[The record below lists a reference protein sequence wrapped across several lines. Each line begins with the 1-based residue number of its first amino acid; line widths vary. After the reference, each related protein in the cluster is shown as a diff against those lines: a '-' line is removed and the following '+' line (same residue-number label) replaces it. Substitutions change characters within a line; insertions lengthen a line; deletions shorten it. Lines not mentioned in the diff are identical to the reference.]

1 VALLALVGLGTAGT
15 GWALVGTLVLSLSAL
30 IVLPPTMF
38 MIVDYIIPELEGK
51 VENEVTREELECL
64 HDKGNISDEQW
75 NDIEPVIDEVVDTMN
90 KLAIANQNILISEI
104 ADYIQDE
111 ASQSNGSHTYSKDI
125 TNMLED
131 SIKETLSP
139 GTMVELVLKTES
151 SGIGYGEGKNSF
163 ITKTYIKK
171 TPATSVEVTLIRPP
185 GFSEV
190 ITSFERRGVRG
201 DVQSVATS
209 DELDD
214 LGVISSNMTLANL
227 YDSGIDLIEYDRVES
242 KISNYY
248 MEHQS
253 SLLLGRKIPRSNM
266 LEVRYSSTIDAPDNT
281 AMELFQSQVEGG
293 SNLQEYHKRLLEIME
308 QTDGYDTGRHG
319 GDKITKDNVVG
330 MHEAIWQS
338 CMRRMAERVFN
349 NRMYKDEYLNGL
361 ELEYPKQDIIGYK
374 KITEASVDLTNSIM
388 KLESSNS
395 DYCDTL
401 TPLRRSGS
409 ITGLRLMIRTF
420 IVERVLNS
428 IQVFDTFN
436 VGFMTSDMF
445 KKAVFDDIKVEMNK
459 YYQSFTN
466 TLKGKILSDM
476 KETASKHFEI
486 QELLG
491 NEVPELGSDK
501 EAILEIIRMEI
512 DDINMTI
519 APEIGLDKFYHAS
532 SWDDFVFDTLLTEGE
547 YSSPGGSE
555 FVDEYVN
562 FGSILDPYFKANTK
576 YTDNNDGTFTQ
587 VASILY
593 NGFIVIRAECDAS
606 APEETTDDCE
616 PIVDYSKVK
625 TLLFNNEI
633 YQDLISYVFPLKDAA
648 TLLSTYHLSAITDP
662 AIFSATV
669 NGKHVTDLFAETK
682 LSTLQTFL
690 TCIHGAG
697 ETSYIDPFLEKLKT

>member
-1 VALLALVGLGTAGT
+1 MALLTLVGLGTAGT

-64 HDKGNISDEQW
+64 HEKGKISDEAW
-75 NDIEPVIDEVVDTMN
+75 NEIEPVIDEVVDTMN
-90 KLAIANQNILISEI
+90 KLAIAQQNILISEI
-104 ADYIQDE
+104 ADHLQDE

-131 SIKETLSP
+131 SIKETLKP

-151 SGIGYGEGKNSF
+151 SGIGRGEGKNSF
-163 ITKTYIKK
+163 ITKSFIRK

-201 DVQSVATS
+201 DVQALKNIDPSSFSVA
-209 DELDD
+209 L
-214 LGVISSNMTLANL
+214 LAPGTL
-227 YDSGIDLIEYDRVES
+227 YDSGIDLIEHDRVES

-266 LEVRYSSTIDAPDNT
+266 LEVRYSSTIDAPDTT
-281 AMELFQSQVEGG
+281 AMELLDAQVKSE
-293 SNLQEYHKRLLEIME
+293 SDLQKYHKRLLEIME
-308 QTDGYDTGRHG
+308 QTDGYDTGGHG

-338 CMRRMAERVFN
+338 CMRRMTDRVYN
-349 NRMYKDEYLNGL
+349 NRMYLDEYLNGL

-445 KKAVFDDIKVEMNK
+445 KKAVFDDIKVEMKK
-459 YYQSFTN
+459 YYQSFTS

-491 NEVPELGSDK
+491 NEVPELGSGK

-519 APEIGLDKFYHAS
+519 APEIGLDKFYHSS

-576 YTDNNDGTFTQ
+576 YIDNNDGTFTH

-606 APEETTDDCE
+606 APEATTEDCE

-669 NGKHVTDLFAETK
+669 SGKHVTDLFAETK
-682 LSTLQTFL
+682 LSTLQSFL

-697 ETSYIDPFLEKLKT
+697 QTTYIDPFLEKLKT